1 MSNRLRLGAACAAL
15 AFHLPLL
22 LPLLLP
28 PSAPPRH
35 APRLQPPDAVQ
46 DRPLTVRLIPLMTVD
61 PEPADPGQARSPRLR
76 VDTRT
81 APALARSPEQIS
93 QPITLPLTQ
102 GLTLPSAQAINPPPD
117 LPVAPQAAAS
127 ARTPRTLD
135 LKLPPRTL
143 RGEAAAPL
151 PPSARPRSVEAT
163 LERALGNSPLIEE
176 NLGNGRLRLRR
187 GRDCVELRDSRMA
200 QVDPFNQS
208 VSPIP
213 KQAEDC
219 SR

>member
-15 AFHLPLL
+15 ALHLLLL
-22 LPLLLP
+22 LPAALP
-28 PSAPPRH
+28 PHGPRV
-35 APRLQPPDAVQ
+35 QPPDATQ
-46 DRPLTVRLIPLMTVD
+46 DRPLTVRLIALPPVR
-61 PEPADPGQARSPRLR
+61 PEPADPDQARSPRR
-76 VDTRT
+76 QIDPRT
-81 APALARSPEQIS
+81 APAVARSPDRLS
-93 QPITLPLTQ
+93 QPITLPSTQ
-102 GLTLPSAQAINPPPD
+102 GFTQADTQEIGLPPD
-117 LPVAPQAAAS
+117 LPAAPRAAAS
-127 ARTPRTLD
+127 ARAPRTLD
-135 LKLPPRTL
+135 LALPPRAQ
-143 RGEAAAPL
+143 RGETAAPS

-163 LERALGNSPLIEE
+163 LERALGNGPLIEE

-200 QVDPFNQS
+200 QIDPFNQS

>member
-15 AFHLPLL
+15 ALH

-28 PSAPPRH
+28 PSTPPRH
-35 APRLQPPDAVQ
+35 APRLQSPDAAQ
-46 DRPLTVRLIPLMTVD
+46 DRPLTVRLIALPPVRT
-61 PEPADPGQARSPRLR
+61 EPADPDRARSPRPR

-81 APALARSPEQIS
+81 APAMARSPDQFG
-93 QPITLPLTQ
+93 QPITQPPPQ
-102 GLTLPSAQAINPPPD
+102 GFTPANTQAIGTPPD
-117 LPVAPQAAAS
+117 LPAASHAAAS
-127 ARTPRTLD
+127 ARTPRALD
-135 LKLPPRTL
+135 LTLPPRTL
-143 RGEAAAPL
+143 RGEAAAPS

-163 LERALGNSPLIEE
+163 LERALGNGPLVEE